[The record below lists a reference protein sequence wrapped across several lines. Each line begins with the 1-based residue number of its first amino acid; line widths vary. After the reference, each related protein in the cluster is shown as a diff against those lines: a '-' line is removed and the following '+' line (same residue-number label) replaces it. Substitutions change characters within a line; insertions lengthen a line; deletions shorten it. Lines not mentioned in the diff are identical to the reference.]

1 MNPLGLY
8 EPGTG
13 PLHRAAAGPKLVG
26 VMVVVTLAVVLGEP
40 AALAVLCA
48 VVAVG
53 YAVAW
58 VPPRRVWRLLR
69 TALPLLALIFA
80 VQALL
85 LGPLPATTATL
96 RLAVAIGVA
105 TLFTLTTRVDAV
117 VTAVERGLRPLRR
130 FGVRPERVGLLVG
143 LTVAAVGTLA
153 GIAAEVRAA
162 ARARG
167 AERSVVAFAAP
178 FLVRTLRH
186 ADRLG
191 EALTARGWGDE
202 PDEPGVSAARRG

>member
-1 MNPLGLY
+1 
-8 EPGTG
+8 
-13 PLHRAAAGPKLVG
+13 
-26 VMVVVTLAVVLGEP
+26 VVTLAVVIGEP
-40 AALAVLCA
+40 AALAGLCA
-48 VVAVG
+48 AVAVG
-53 YAVAW
+53 YAVAR
-58 VPPRRVWRLLR
+58 VPVRRVWRLLR
-69 TALPLLALIFA
+69 GAVPLVALVFA

-85 LGPLPATTATL
+85 LGPLPATTAAL

-117 VTAVERGLRPLRR
+117 VGAVERGLGPLRR
-130 FGVRPERVGLLVG
+130 VGVRPERVGLLVG

-153 GIAAEVRAA
+153 GIAADVRAA
-162 ARARG
+162 AKARG

-202 PDEPGVSAARRG
+202 PERPGRSDMSP